1 MKREVAEEWM
11 NRYLDGDLSEEDADI
26 LFRHIDNNPDDAD
39 TFRIMSALS
48 LQLEKLP
55 DVKPKFSLVDSI
67 LPTLD
72 DIDAERR
79 AEIASDI
86 GIMEPQHEKQDE
98 FTERRR
104 QRSSWRDR
112 LPVRTIGGLVAAGV
126 ILGVSIATYEPKT
139 LSDAGPAPST
149 ISMEQQANDQETG
162 AAKSNAEQDATLQ
175 APATTTPESTTSPEA
190 NTQPQSEQSPKVAP
204 DSGSGTLN
212 QQPTTPDQSTPET
225 GTGTS
230 QESTPSS
237 GNKGG
242 NPPAGSQP
250 ETESSPPSSGT
261 GTSSTSN
268 NDDQSM
274 KQQQIAPDT
283 DSSGTSESSSATG
296 TSEGTADNSS
306 STNSK
311 STTDSTTPNTTN
323 NDESS
328 STVAP
333 KASTDDS
340 SSKDS
345 SASKDNA
352 SSTTPE
358 TSNND
363 VAPKTYSLAPEADPK
378 VKDDSKVRSFSTN
391 TIQQEQE
398 WISPTSQ
405 FAVVLTTS
413 NTLRLDSLSKNNING
428 RTVVATATIDG
439 TWLNGQWTK
448 DGKAFNYQVAKEG
461 KTKWYKLSTAGLQ

>member
-55 DVKPKFSLVDSI
+55 DVKPRFSLVDSI
-67 LPTLD
+67 LPALD

-86 GIMEPQHEKQDE
+86 GIMEPQHESKDE

-139 LSDAGPAPST
+139 LSDAGQAPTS
-149 ISMEQQANDQETG
+149 ISVEQQATEQEKG

-175 APATTTPESTTSPEA
+175 APVTNTPESTTSPES
-190 NTQPQSEQSPKVAP
+190 NTQPQSNLSPETTVP
-204 DSGSGTLN
+204 DSGSGTLD
-212 QQPTTPDQSTPET
+212 QQTTPPDKATPDT

-242 NPPAGSQP
+242 NPPASSQTGP
-250 ETESSPPSSGT
+250 ESSPPSSGSD
-261 GTSSTSN
+261 TSSN
-268 NDDQSM
+268 QDQSM

-283 DSSGTSESSSATG
+283 ESSGTSESSSATG
-296 TSEGTADNSS
+296 TDSGTTDSSSSNSS
-306 STNSK
+306 K
-311 STTDSTTPNTTN
+311 SADSTTPSTAN

-333 KASTDDS
+333 KSNADDSS

-345 SASKDNA
+345 A
-352 SSTTPE
+352 SSTTPG
-358 TSNND
+358 TTDSD
-363 VAPKTYSLAPEADPK
+363 VAPKTYSIAPDTDAK
-378 VKDDSKVRSFSTN
+378 SKDDSKLRSFSTN

-398 WISPTSQ
+398 WVSPTSQ
-405 FAVVLTTS
+405 FAVVLTPS

>member
-139 LSDAGPAPST
+139 LSDAGQAPSA
-149 ISMEQQANDQETG
+149 ISMEQQTKDQETG

-175 APATTTPESTTSPEA
+175 APVTNTPESTTSPETNA
-190 NTQPQSEQSPKVAP
+190 QPQSEESQKVAP
-204 DSGSGTLN
+204 DSGSGTLD
-212 QQPTTPDQSTPET
+212 QQPITPDKATPDT

-242 NPPAGSQP
+242 NPPASSQTGP
-250 ETESSPPSSGT
+250 ESSPPSSGN
-261 GTSSTSN
+261 GTSN
-268 NDDQSM
+268 NEDQLM
-274 KQQQIAPDT
+274 RQQQIAPDT
-283 DSSGTSESSSATG
+283 ESSGTSESSSATG
-296 TSEGTADNSS
+296 TDSGTTDSSSSNSS
-306 STNSK
+306 K
-311 STTDSTTPNTTN
+311 SADSTTPSTAN

-345 SASKDNA
+345 SASKDDA
-352 SSTTPE
+352 SGTTPDA
-358 TSNND
+358 SNND
-363 VAPKTYSLAPEADPK
+363 AKPKTYSLAPEADPK
-378 VKDDSKVRSFSTN
+378 AKDDSKVRSFSTN

-398 WISPTSQ
+398 WVSPSSQ

-448 DGKAFNYQVAKEG
+448 DGKTFNYQVAKEG

>member
-55 DVKPKFSLVDSI
+55 DVKPRFSLVDSI

-86 GIMEPQHEKQDE
+86 GIMEPQHESKDE

-139 LSDAGPAPST
+139 LSDAGQAPTS
-149 ISMEQQANDQETG
+149 ISMEQQAAEQEKG

-175 APATTTPESTTSPEA
+175 APVTNTPESTTSPES
-190 NTQPQSEQSPKVAP
+190 NTQSQSDQSPETTVP
-204 DSGSGTLN
+204 DSGTLDS
-212 QQPTTPDQSTPET
+212 QATPPDKATPDT

-242 NPPAGSQP
+242 NPPASSQTGP
-250 ETESSPPSSGT
+250 EASPPSS
-261 GTSSTSN
+261 SSDPSSN
-268 NDDQSM
+268 QDQLM
-274 KQQQIAPDT
+274 KQQEIAPNT

-296 TSEGTADNSS
+296 TDSGTTDSSSSNSS
-306 STNSK
+306 K
-311 STTDSTTPNTTN
+311 SSDSTTPSTAN

-333 KASTDDS
+333 KSSADDS

-345 SASKDNA
+345 SSSKDNA
-352 SSTTPE
+352 SSTTPD
-358 TSNND
+358 TSDSD
-363 VAPKTYSLAPEADPK
+363 VAPKTYSIAPETDAKP
-378 VKDDSKVRSFSTN
+378 KDDKLRSFSTN

-398 WISPTSQ
+398 WVSPTSQ

>member
-139 LSDAGPAPST
+139 LSDAGPAPSA
-149 ISMEQQANDQETG
+149 ISMEQQTKDQETG

-175 APATTTPESTTSPEA
+175 APVTNTPESTTSPET
-190 NTQPQSEQSPKVAP
+190 NTQPQSEESQKVAP
-204 DSGSGTLN
+204 DSGSGTLD
-212 QQPTTPDQSTPET
+212 QQPTTPDKATPDT

-242 NPPAGSQP
+242 NPPASSQTGP
-250 ETESSPPSSGT
+250 ESSPPSSGN
-261 GTSSTSN
+261 GTSN
-268 NDDQSM
+268 NEDQLM
-274 KQQQIAPDT
+274 RQQQIAPDT
-283 DSSGTSESSSATG
+283 ESSGTSESSSATG
-296 TSEGTADNSS
+296 TDSGTTDSSSSNSS
-306 STNSK
+306 K
-311 STTDSTTPNTTN
+311 SADSTTPSTAN

-345 SASKDNA
+345 SASKDDA
-352 SSTTPE
+352 SGTTPDA
-358 TSNND
+358 SNND
-363 VAPKTYSLAPEADPK
+363 AKPKTYSLAPEADPK
-378 VKDDSKVRSFSTN
+378 AKDDSKVRSFSTN

-398 WISPTSQ
+398 WVSPSSQ

-448 DGKAFNYQVAKEG
+448 DGKTFNYQVAKEG

>member
-139 LSDAGPAPST
+139 LSDAGQAPSA
-149 ISMEQQANDQETG
+149 ISMEQQTKDQETG
-162 AAKSNAEQDATLQ
+162 AAKSKAEQDATLQ
-175 APATTTPESTTSPEA
+175 APATNTPESTTSPET
-190 NTQPQSEQSPKVAP
+190 NTQPQSEESQKVTP
-204 DSGSGTLN
+204 DSGSGTLD
-212 QQPTTPDQSTPET
+212 QQPTTPDKSTPDT

-242 NPPAGSQP
+242 NPPASSQTAP
-250 ETESSPPSSGT
+250 ESSPPSSGN
-261 GTSSTSN
+261 GTSN
-268 NDDQSM
+268 NEDQLM
-274 KQQQIAPDT
+274 REQQIAPDT
-283 DSSGTSESSSATG
+283 DSSGTSESSPATG
-296 TSEGTADNSS
+296 TDEGTADSSSSNSS
-306 STNSK
+306 K
-311 STTDSTTPNTTN
+311 STDSTTPSTAN

-328 STVAP
+328 SPVAP

-352 SSTTPE
+352 SGTTPE
-358 TSNND
+358 ASNND
-363 VAPKTYSLAPEADPK
+363 AKPKTYSLAPEADSK
-378 VKDDSKVRSFSTN
+378 AKDDSKVRSFSTN

-398 WISPTSQ
+398 WVSPSSS

-448 DGKAFNYQVAKEG
+448 DGKTFNYQVAKEG